1 MCRDHCPFIFLL
13 DDFIQT
19 KFIDGASGQKF
30 HFTDKIIMN
39 LYELKQEIM
48 IQPELDSNLKVV
60 IREAFGVNAMIS
72 LCRTDENG
80 GKDCFISGS

>member
-1 MCRDHCPFIFLL
+1 MFLL

-19 KFIDGASGQKF
+19 KFIDGESGQKF
-30 HFTDKIIMN
+30 HFNDKIIMN
-39 LYELKQEIM
+39 LYDLKQEIM

-72 LCRTDENG
+72 LCKTDEYG
-80 GKDCFISGS
+80 HQDCFLSGS